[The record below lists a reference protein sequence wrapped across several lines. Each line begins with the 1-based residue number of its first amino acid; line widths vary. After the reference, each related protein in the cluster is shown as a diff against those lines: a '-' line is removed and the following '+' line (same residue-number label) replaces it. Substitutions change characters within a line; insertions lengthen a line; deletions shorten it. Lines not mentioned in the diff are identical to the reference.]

1 MACKNRY
8 LAGILLLALA
18 IVGPAAADVVKVK
31 ADHPERYTVVKGD
44 TLWDISARFLEDP
57 WRWASVWKINQ
68 QIRNPHLIYPG
79 DVIVLTY
86 VDGKPQ
92 LSVLREEE
100 YTPPD
105 ETVEEAPEVEE
116 APDVEVGESTGRTR
130 RLKPKVHV
138 EPLKEA
144 IPTIN
149 PAAILPFLSQP
160 LAVSKSELDRAGYVV
175 LGRDDR
181 VALGDRS
188 QFYARGL
195 GRNPEEY
202 YQVFRRGKELRN
214 PRTNEFLAYEAI
226 YLGDAQLLA
235 DGDPAKLVV
244 TKVKQEI
251 LPTDRLLKAPKDT
264 ALPYYMPRAPD
275 KNVRGY
281 IVQALNSVEEFGPM
295 TVVAVSL
302 GEREGMQE
310 GHVLR
315 IKYNAGKRI
324 DPLTRRH
331 YQIPEEESGLLMI
344 FRVFNRVSYA
354 LVMSAEQPIRL
365 NDIVETP

>member
-1 MACKNRY
+1 MACRNRY
-8 LAGILLLALA
+8 LAGVLALVVA
-18 IVGPAAADVVKVK
+18 ILGPAVADVVELKP
-31 ADHPERYTVVKGD
+31 DHPERYVVVKGD
-44 TLWDISARFLEDP
+44 TLWDISAHFLEDP

-68 QIRNPHLIYPG
+68 QIKNPHLIYPG

-86 VDGKPQ
+86 VDGRPE
-92 LSVLREEE
+92 LTVLREEE
-100 YTPPD
+100 YTPT
-105 ETVEEAPEVEE
+105 EVVEEVEE
-116 APDVEVGESTGRTR
+116 VEEDGERTGRVR
-130 RLKPKVHV
+130 RLKPKVHI

-144 IPTIN
+144 IPTIS

-160 LAVSKSELDRAGYVV
+160 LAVSKRDLDRAGYVV

-195 GRNPEEY
+195 GRDPDDY
-202 YQVFRRGKELRN
+202 YQIFRRGKELRN

-226 YLGDAQLLA
+226 YLGDAELLA
-235 DGDPAKLVV
+235 DGDPSKLVV

-251 LPTDRLLKAPKDT
+251 LPADRLLKAPKHA

-281 IVQALNSVEEFGPM
+281 IVQALNSVEEFGPL
-295 TVVAVSL
+295 TIVAISL
-302 GEREGMQE
+302 GEREGMEE

-315 IKYNAGKRI
+315 IKYNAGKRL
-324 DPLTRRH
+324 DPVTRR
-331 YQIPEEESGLLMI
+331 YFKVPEEDSGLLMI
-344 FRVFNRVSYA
+344 FRVFDKVSYA
-354 LVMSAEQPIRL
+354 LIMSAEQPIRI